1 MLAAE
6 RGDPVAQLLAGQY
19 PDPETGE
26 RLAAAARSVVI
37 ADSLDGREAE
47 LVAALDLGPRLAV
60 VADDDTFAALGHRV
74 ERALAARFTVQRV
87 VLGRAPHADT
97 ATIARLVAA
106 LDERTDAVV
115 AVGSGTL
122 NDLCKMAAVARGCPQ
137 VVFATAP
144 SMNGYT
150 SLSAS
155 ITEGGLKRSVRAE
168 TPVGAFFD
176 LGVLAAARD
185 NARAAGVAE
194 RVSFVRGNVLYADLS
209 KASVVTIYL
218 LPGLINQLQRR
229 FLDELEP
236 GTRIV
241 SHAFTMVG
249 WQADRS
255 ETVRIEPQGETR
267 QGGSSTI
274 FLWVVPAKA
283 RGTWTGGDLRLK
295 ISQSF
300 QEIDVEVTAAGK
312 PLAEVRASLSGNDL
326 AWEARGVRFRGRVAG
341 DRIVGELSRDGSASS
356 LELKKL
362 P

>member
-1 MLAAE
+1 LSLRGLFIAAATAAAFCAGAQEVERAPFITTPPDVVASMLRFAGTGPDDLVADLGS
-6 RGDPVAQLLAGQY
+6 GDGRIVI
-19 PDPETGE
+19 
-26 RLAAAARSVVI
+26 AAAREFGARGLGI
-37 ADSLDGREAE
+37 ELD
-47 LVAALDLGPRLAV
+47 AAL
-60 VADDDTFAALGHRV
+60 V
-74 ERALAARFTVQRV
+74 EK
-87 VLGRAPHADT
+87 
-97 ATIARLVAA
+97 
-106 LDERTDAVV
+106 
-115 AVGSGTL
+115 S
-122 NDLCKMAAVARGCPQ
+122 
-137 VVFATAP
+137 
-144 SMNGYT
+144 
-150 SLSAS
+150 
-155 ITEGGLKRSVRAE
+155 
-168 TPVGAFFD
+168 
-176 LGVLAAARD
+176 RD
-185 NARAAGVAE
+185 SARAAGVAE
-194 RVSFVRGNVLYADLS
+194 RVSFVRGNVLSADIS

-229 FLDELEP
+229 FLDELRP

-300 QEIDVEVTAAGK
+300 QEIDVEGTTAGK
-312 PLAEVRASLSGNDL
+312 PLAGVRATLSGNDI

-341 DRIVGELSRDGSASS
+341 DRIVGELSRDGSASPV
-356 LELKKL
+356 ELKKL